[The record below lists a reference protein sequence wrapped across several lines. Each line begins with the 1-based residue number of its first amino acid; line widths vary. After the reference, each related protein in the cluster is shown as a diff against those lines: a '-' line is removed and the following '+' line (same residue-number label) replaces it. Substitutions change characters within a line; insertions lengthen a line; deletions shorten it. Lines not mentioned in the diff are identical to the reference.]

1 MLNLKFIIHHLK
13 QFLTMTT
20 NTILL
25 LLTSLLTAGCLSYY
39 QYFYNAKIKSKAHF
53 ILAFLRFISVFC
65 VLLLLINPIISSKSL
80 EIIKTPLVIAVD
92 NSSSISN
99 LKATET
105 TTELYKKLTSNVEL
119 KDKFDIQSY
128 RFDSEFQSTD
138 KFDFKGKQTNLD
150 EVAKNIK
157 SINKNVTFPT
167 VLITDGNQTSG
178 NDCVYSF
185 DSKNKVYPVIVGD
198 TTTYLDLR
206 ISQINANKYA
216 FSKNKFP
223 VELFLNYSGTKAITS
238 NFTISQG
245 NTVLNS
251 QAVSFSPSK
260 KSVLISV
267 LLPANKIGLQVYKAS
282 ITSKEKEKN
291 TYNNNFNFAVEVI
304 DQKTEIALIASFNHP
319 DLGALKRSIESNVQ
333 RKVTIIKP
341 KEIYDLSK
349 YNIAI
354 LYQPTIEFKSFFDNN
369 KDLGTNTFIITG
381 TKTDFN
387 YLNQQQK
394 DFIFKMSSQSED
406 YIAELKEDFNLFAL
420 DDIGFNQF
428 PPLENP
434 FGVITT
440 SSNVNV
446 LLGSTIRNINSNSP
460 LLAFS
465 ENQGRRSAYLLG
477 ENSWKW
483 RLQSHVDTKSYEKY
497 DTFIDKTIQYLAS
510 NARKKSLVVTHEG
523 FYNSG
528 DAIEISAQY
537 FNKNYEFDDKANLNI
552 KIVNRKSKVKKSYD
566 LLKSN
571 SDFKVNLDGLEV
583 GKYDFVVRELNSN
596 SVYNDSFEILDF
608 DIEKQ
613 FVNPD
618 LAKLTQLA
626 NQTKGQLTFPD
637 KVHLLIKSLLE
648 NEEYKSVQKSII
660 KKIPLIDWVWLLI
673 ILVLSLASE
682 WFIRKYNGML

>member
-1 MLNLKFIIHHLK
+1 
-13 QFLTMTT
+13 MTT
-20 NTILL
+20 NTVLL
-25 LLTSLLTAGCLSYY
+25 IFLSLLIAGAYSYY
-39 QYFYNAKIKSKAHF
+39 NYYYKAKIKLKIHLV
-53 ILAFLRFISVFC
+53 LAFLRFVTVFSI
-65 VLLLLINPIISSKSL
+65 LLLLINPIISNKTL
-80 EIIKTPLVIAVD
+80 EIVKTPLVIAVD

-99 LKATET
+99 LKATKT
-105 TTELYKKLTSNVEL
+105 TTDLFEKLTSNADL
-119 KDKFDIQSY
+119 KEKFDIQTY
-128 RFDSEFQSTD
+128 RFDSDFESSD
-138 KFDFKGKQTNLD
+138 NFDFKGSQTNID
-150 EVAKNIK
+150 AVAKNSK
-157 SINKNVTFPT
+157 SINKNVVFPT

-178 NDCVYSF
+178 NDFVFSF
-185 DSKNKVYPVIVGD
+185 DPNNKVYPIAVGD

-206 ISQINANKYA
+206 VSQLNANKYA
-216 FSKNKFP
+216 FHKNKFP
-223 VELFLNYSGTKAITS
+223 VEIFLNYSGTKAITS
-238 NFTISQG
+238 NFSISQG
-245 NTVLNS
+245 NSVLNS
-251 QAVSFSPSK
+251 QVVSFSPSK
-260 KSVLISV
+260 KSVVISA
-267 LLPANKIGLQVYKAS
+267 LLPADKVGLQVYKAT

-291 TYNNNFNFAVEVI
+291 TYNNSYNFAVEVI
-304 DQKTEIALIASFNHP
+304 DQRTEIALISSFNHP
-319 DLGALKRSIESNVQ
+319 DLGALKRAIESNAQ
-333 RKVTIIKP
+333 RKVTLLKP
-341 KEIYDLSK
+341 KEINDLSK
-349 YNIAI
+349 YNIVI
-354 LYQPTIEFKSFFDNN
+354 LYQPTIEFKSFFEKNT
-369 KDLGTNTFIITG
+369 DLGLNTFIITG

-394 DFIFKMSSQSED
+394 DLVFKMSSQSEN
-406 YIAELKEDFNLFAL
+406 YIAEYQDNFNLF
-420 DDIGFNQF
+420 DIEDIGFSQF

-440 SSNVNV
+440 AANLDV
-446 LLGSTIRNINSNSP
+446 LLGSSIRNINTNSP

-465 ENQGRRSAYLLG
+465 ENQGKRTAYLLG

-497 DTFIDKTIQYLAS
+497 DTFIDKTIQYLAT
-510 NARKKSLVVTHEG
+510 NASKKSLVVNHDG

-552 KIVNRKSKVKKSYD
+552 TVVNRKTKAKKSYD

-571 SDFKVNLDGLEV
+571 TDYKVNLDGLEV
-583 GKYDFVVRELNSN
+583 GKYDFVVKELNSN
-596 SVYNDSFEILDF
+596 SVYNGYFEILDF

-626 NQTKGQLTFPD
+626 NQTKGQLLFPD
-637 KVHLLIKSLLE
+637 KVDLLIKSLLE

>member
-1 MLNLKFIIHHLK
+1 
-13 QFLTMTT
+13 MTT
-20 NTILL
+20 NTVLL
-25 LLTSLLTAGCLSYY
+25 IFLSLLIAGAYSYY
-39 QYFYNAKIKSKAHF
+39 NYYYKAKIKLKIHLV
-53 ILAFLRFISVFC
+53 LAFLRFVTVFS
-65 VLLLLINPIISSKSL
+65 VLLLLINPIISNKTL
-80 EIIKTPLVIAVD
+80 EIVKTPLVIAVD

-99 LKATET
+99 LKATKT
-105 TTELYKKLTSNVEL
+105 TTDLFEKLTSNADL
-119 KDKFDIQSY
+119 KEKFDIQTY
-128 RFDSEFQSTD
+128 RFDSDFESSD
-138 KFDFKGKQTNLD
+138 NFDFKGSQTNID
-150 EVAKNIK
+150 AVAKNSK
-157 SINKNVTFPT
+157 SINKNVVFPT

-178 NDCVYSF
+178 NDFVFSF
-185 DSKNKVYPVIVGD
+185 DPNNKVYPIAVGD

-206 ISQINANKYA
+206 VSQLNVNKYA
-216 FSKNKFP
+216 FHKNKFP
-223 VELFLNYSGTKAITS
+223 VEIFLNYSGTKAITS
-238 NFTISQG
+238 NFSISQG
-245 NTVLNS
+245 NSVLNS
-251 QAVSFSPSK
+251 QVVSFSPSK
-260 KSVLISV
+260 KSVVISA
-267 LLPANKIGLQVYKAS
+267 LLPADKVGLQVYKAT

-291 TYNNNFNFAVEVI
+291 TYNNSYNFAVEVI
-304 DQKTEIALIASFNHP
+304 DQRTEIALISSFNHP
-319 DLGALKRSIESNVQ
+319 DLGALKRAIESNAQ
-333 RKVTIIKP
+333 RKVTLLKP
-341 KEIYDLSK
+341 KEINDLSK
-349 YNIAI
+349 YNIVI
-354 LYQPTIEFKSFFDNN
+354 LYQPTIEFKSFFEKNT
-369 KDLGTNTFIITG
+369 DLGLNTFIITG

-394 DFIFKMSSQSED
+394 DLVFKMSSQSEN
-406 YIAELKEDFNLFAL
+406 YISEYQENFNLF
-420 DDIGFNQF
+420 DIEDIGFSQF

-434 FGVITT
+434 FGIITT
-440 SSNVNV
+440 AANLDV
-446 LLGSTIRNINSNSP
+446 LLGSSIRNINTNSP

-465 ENQGRRSAYLLG
+465 ENQGKRTAYLLG

-483 RLQSHVDTKSYEKY
+483 RLQSHVDTNSYEKY

-510 NARKKSLVVTHEG
+510 NGSKKSLVVNHDG

-552 KIVNRKSKVKKSYD
+552 TIVNRKTKAKKSYD

-571 SDFKVNLDGLEV
+571 TDFKVNLDGLEV
-583 GKYDFVVRELNSN
+583 GKYDFVVKELNSN
-596 SVYNDSFEILDF
+596 SVYNGYFEILDF

-626 NQTKGQLTFPD
+626 NQTNGELLFPD
-637 KVHLLIKSLLE
+637 KVDSLIKSLLE